1 MIPRF
6 SALGQRFAA
15 GTGIGTL
22 MKDLGQALAAG
33 GDVKMLGGG
42 QPASIPAVEAVWR
55 RRLEEILAEPGA
67 MERML
72 GHYDPPRGN
81 PRFVEAV
88 AGLLRSSF
96 GWDVTPEHVAV
107 TVGGQ
112 TAFFMLFN
120 LLAGRM
126 ADGSRREILLPLV
139 PEYIGYA
146 SQGLDNAVFRAV
158 PPRIERIGRHDF
170 KYHVDFEALEVTAE
184 TAAICVS
191 RPTNPTG
198 NVLTDDELAR
208 LSALARQHGIPLI
221 IDNAYGAPFP
231 GAIFTPAE
239 PLWGDHVIL
248 TLSLSKL
255 GLPGTRTGIVVGP
268 PEVVAAVAEMGSVIG
283 LANPNIGQEIVLPL
297 VASGEILRLSE
308 TVIRP
313 FYEERSRLARGWVEE
328 AFGDRFDYAVH
339 LSEGAFFFWVWFP
352 GLPATTQQLYER
364 LKARGVLVVPGHHF
378 FYGLDVPDWPH
389 PHECIRLTFTMP
401 PETVREGLAII
412 GEEVRRLHGAK
423 PHATQPPR

>member
-6 SALGQRFAA
+6 SALGQRIAA

-22 MKDLGQALAAG
+22 MEDLGQALAAG
-33 GDVKMLGGG
+33 GDLKMLGGG
-42 QPASIPAVEAVWR
+42 QPACIPAMEAVWR
-55 RRLEEILAEPGA
+55 RRLEEILAEPGG

-88 AGLLRSSF
+88 AGLLRAAF
-96 GWDVTPEHVAV
+96 GWEVTPEHIAV

-120 LLAGRM
+120 LLAGPM
-126 ADGSRREILLPLV
+126 ADGGRREILLPLV

-146 SQGLDNAVFRAV
+146 SQGLDGPVFRAV

-170 KYHVDFEALEVTAE
+170 KYHVDFEALEVTAD

-198 NVLTDDELAR
+198 NVLTDAELGR
-208 LSALARQHGIPLI
+208 LSALACRHGIPLI

-231 GAIFTPAE
+231 GAIFTPVE

-268 PEVVAAVAEMGSVIG
+268 PAVAAAVAEMGSVIG

-297 VASGEILRLSE
+297 VAGGEILRLSD

-313 FYEERSRLARGWVEE
+313 FYEERSRLARGWVAE
-328 AFGDRFDYAVH
+328 AFGDSFEYAVH
-339 LSEGAFFFWVWFP
+339 VSEGAFFFWVWFP

-364 LKARGVLVVPGHHF
+364 LKSRGVLVVPGHHF
-378 FYGLDVPDWPH
+378 FYGLDAPAWRH

-401 PETVREGLAII
+401 PEAVRAGLAII
-412 GEEVRRLHGAK
+412 GEEVRRLHNTTA
-423 PHATQPPR
+423 